1 MGPQLPEYTDVK
13 EVPLPMLVGMGILA
27 AIVILFG
34 LFPQPVVDMIV
45 APATHALVD
54 QGGYIA
60 AVLGGA

>member
-1 MGPQLPEYTDVK
+1 
-13 EVPLPMLVGMGILA
+13 MGILA

-34 LFPQPVVDMIV
+34 LFPQLVVDIMV